1 MHSHGNEETGSPA
14 GNHAGSI
21 METILLRLGGD
32 GNLLGNTLE
41 TSGFLASRNLETPK

>member
-1 MHSHGNEETGSPA
+1 METSNSA
-14 GNHAGSI
+14 ENHAGNI

-41 TSGFLASRNLETPK
+41 TSGFQTAQLLETPK